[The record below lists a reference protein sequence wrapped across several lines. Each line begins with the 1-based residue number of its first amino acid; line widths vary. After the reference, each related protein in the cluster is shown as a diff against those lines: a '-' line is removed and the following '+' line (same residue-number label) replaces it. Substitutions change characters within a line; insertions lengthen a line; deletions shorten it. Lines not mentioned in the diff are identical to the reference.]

1 MEPIDISYA
10 HAILH
15 MVHRP
20 FPLSSF
26 PHYKSMQTG
35 NAIKNSSVV
44 KAYIRMTWG
53 ELLPYVDKGHIV
65 LLSCVVNCNC
75 NVLKNVVVMY
85 FLVMP
90 WYFWKQ
96 FVMIINCLQMACC
109 KETRRDSTYLVDWM
123 VYVLHIGWC
132 LYQEGYYPTKF
143 FACPGNCALF

>member
-26 PHYKSMQTG
+26 PHLQKYANWKCNQKLISG
-35 NAIKNSSVV
+35 KGLHKNDL
-44 KAYIRMTWG
+44 G
-53 ELLPYVDKGHIV
+53 GLLPYVDKGHIV

-75 NVLKNVVVMY
+75 NVLKNVVVTY

-96 FVMIINCLQMACC
+96 FVMIINCLQMARC
-109 KETRRDSTYLVDWM
+109 KETRRDSTHLVDWM
-123 VYVLHIGWC
+123 VYVLYIGWC
-132 LYQEGYYPTKF
+132 LCQEGYYPTKF